1 MTRRSLRNGVAFVL
15 FALSSCS
22 AVACREPTSPSHAG
36 HPYLGR
42 WTAELQGAP
51 CPFDVEL
58 LGDGT
63 ARTNFLN
70 DDSPERL
77 CQHHELRF
85 SVGSPTQDAL
95 TFAIGQQPVR
105 WCWFAASE
113 AFLDLTCDEHGFPS
127 RDTAPIRFSRVPEQ
141 PTVPAG
147 TSIVG
152 AWMDGGTRVSFE
164 PGGKAVVAGTEI
176 AYRILNA
183 SELELLWPASERC
196 SYQFRGENELL
207 LRCASMSLELRR

>member
-1 MTRRSLRNGVAFVL
+1 VALVL
-15 FALSSCS
+15 FALSPWN
-22 AVACREPTSPSHAG
+22 AVACREPSSPSHAG

-42 WTAELQGAP
+42 WRAQLDGAP

-70 DDSPERL
+70 DDSPEQT
-77 CQHHELRF
+77 CQHHELQY
-85 SVGSPTQDAL
+85 SVGSPNPDTI
-95 TFAIGQQPVR
+95 TFAIGREPVR
-105 WCWFAASE
+105 LCWFVVGL
-113 AFLDLTCDEHGFPS
+113 AFLDLACDEHGFPS

-141 PTVPAG
+141 PTVRPG

-152 AWMDGGTRVSFE
+152 DWMDGGTRFSFA
-164 PGGKAVVAGTEI
+164 PDGKAVVSGREI

-183 SELELLWPASERC
+183 SELELLWPTPERC
-196 SYQFRGENELL
+196 GYQFRGENELL
-207 LRCASMSLELRR
+207 LLCASMSLELRR